1 VNAMVMEAQPKTER
15 SQPRALHTAIRA
27 ASGLVVSLLLLA
39 PLFSCALFRE
49 DRCYVDDDQYGL
61 AHDLFVQTGSLD
73 IVEKQLNEFD
83 WRRCKVNEVIYRLR
97 KEFEVVAR

>member
-1 VNAMVMEAQPKTER
+1 MGIEGQAMAQRT
-15 SQPRALHTAIRA
+15 QPRPIHAAIKA
-27 ASGLVVSLLLLA
+27 ASGLFVSLLLLA
-39 PLFSCALFRE
+39 PLFSCALYRE

-83 WRRCKVNEVIYRLR
+83 WRRCKVNEVVYRLR
-97 KEFEVVAR
+97 KEFEVVAP

>member
-1 VNAMVMEAQPKTER
+1 MGIEGQAMAQRT
-15 SQPRALHTAIRA
+15 QPCPIHSAIKAAL
-27 ASGLVVSLLLLA
+27 GLFVSLLLLA
-39 PLFSCALFRE
+39 PLFSCALYRE

-97 KEFEVVAR
+97 KEFEVVPP